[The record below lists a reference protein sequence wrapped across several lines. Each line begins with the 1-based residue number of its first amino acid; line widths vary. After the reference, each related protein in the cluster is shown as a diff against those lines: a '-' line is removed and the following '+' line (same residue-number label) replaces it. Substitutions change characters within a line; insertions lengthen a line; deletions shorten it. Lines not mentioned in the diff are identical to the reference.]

1 MNLDLKK
8 IISLVMNGEE
18 NRVYKLQVWRRK
30 RDAILKRDNY
40 ECQHCKKKRLRKI
53 VRATH
58 VHHIQELKHRPDLAL
73 DDDNLDAILKRDNYE
88 CQHCK
93 KKRLRK
99 IVRATHVHHIQE
111 LKHRPDLALDD
122 DNLISLCFD
131 CHEEMHDRNA
141 NNRKQPKFVNEERW

>member
-1 MNLDLKK
+1 MVNLDLNK

-30 RDAILKRDNY
+30 RAAILKRDNY

-58 VHHIQELKHRPDLAL
+58 VHHIQELKH
-73 DDDNLDAILKRDNYE
+73 
-88 CQHCK
+88 H
-93 KKRLRK
+93 
-99 IVRATHVHHIQE
+99 
-111 LKHRPDLALDD
+111 PDLALDD